1 MKSNGGLEPLVA
13 LIKNNENH
21 GNKVE
26 ILQLLFAS
34 LLLFS
39 DP

>member
-26 ILQLLFAS
+26 ILQLSTLCKS
-34 LLLFS
+34 VIVQ
-39 DP
+39 